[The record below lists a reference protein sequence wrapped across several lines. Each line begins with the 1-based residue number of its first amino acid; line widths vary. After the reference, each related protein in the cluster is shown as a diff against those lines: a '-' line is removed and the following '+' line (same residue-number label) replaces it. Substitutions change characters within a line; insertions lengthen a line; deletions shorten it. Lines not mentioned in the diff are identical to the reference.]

1 MSFRYGLVLAFAG
14 ALAFAAV
21 GDVLAAG
28 PGGGGGAG
36 GGGGGGGGSG
46 KPVNTNTSPLAS
58 TTPDTTLQTTV
69 GQAIR
74 FGVEAQDGQ
83 NEPTI
88 ELSSPLAGL
97 EIATISASRPN
108 PAKGTPWLVIAQTN
122 IFTPTEAGTFEA
134 VFTLTDPVTGMTKQV
149 TFTIVVAAA

>member
-1 MSFRYGLVLAFAG
+1 LRQICCPIACARGRSRLEPNPINRCPRFDRRR
-14 ALAFAAV
+14 
-21 GDVLAAG
+21 
-28 PGGGGGAG
+28 
-36 GGGGGGGGSG
+36 GGS
-46 KPVNTNTSPLAS
+46 LARQIRY
-58 TTPDTTLQTTV
+58 TTKK
-69 GQAIR
+69 
-74 FGVEAQDGQ
+74 
-83 NEPTI
+83 
-88 ELSSPLAGL
+88 SL